1 FCSKKSAKFLP
12 DLIAQTD
19 AKDGLI
25 FGTLTVKNPL
35 ISELKDYLKI
45 LSKALRVCLSAKSL
59 NKFLK
64 GAADSAVLK

>member
-45 LSKALRVCLSAKSL
+45 LSKAFARMFKRKEFKQIFEGRGGFRC
-59 NKFLK
+59 F
-64 GAADSAVLK
+64 